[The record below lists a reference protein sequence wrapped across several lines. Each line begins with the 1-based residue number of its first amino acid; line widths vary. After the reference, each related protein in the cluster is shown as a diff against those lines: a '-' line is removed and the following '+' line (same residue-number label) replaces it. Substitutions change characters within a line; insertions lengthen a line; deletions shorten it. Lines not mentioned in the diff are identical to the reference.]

1 MSLTVSDLSD
11 LGYKVI
17 PKPIRTMEVKPTQT
31 KKAENEE
38 GMIQRKVGSFLTED
52 ESKNAWHTK
61 TINGHH
67 NTEGRN
73 MGVDLG

>member
-1 MSLTVSDLSD
+1 
-11 LGYKVI
+11 
-17 PKPIRTMEVKPTQT
+17 MEVKPTQT

-38 GMIQRKVGSFLTED
+38 GMIQRKVGNFLTED